1 MGISLPVCEFD
12 PLERSRGLNN
22 KEIAERISTVK
33 KRLGEKLLILGH
45 HYQRDS
51 IIEHTD
57 LIGDSFLLSKMA
69 AESSSEFIV
78 FCYGRKCRYF
88 DKRKSKGNLAKS

>member
-1 MGISLPVCEFD
+1 MGISLPVCEID
-12 PLERSRGLNN
+12 PLERSRGLTNS
-22 KEIAERISTVK
+22 EISTRISSVK

-57 LIGDSFLLSKMA
+57 LIGDSFLLSKWLQIHLVNLLC
-69 AESSSEFIV
+69 FV
-78 FCYGRKCRYF
+78 GYTLWRKVQIY
-88 DKRKSKGNLAKS
+88 